1 MEENNNTNATKGTTE
16 EILKLQSYEDLAQ
29 DGQAEQD
36 GIVASVMENYVE
48 KNETVIKKP
57 NIFRLMV
64 AALSLDKNREEDQIY
79 TLLKPVK
86 TLKYLIVFA
95 VMCLMLYLMSKLV
108 DSKLFLP
115 LLLTIAPCALP
126 CLFIVFNYEIADKT
140 GVSFFKLFCSF
151 FFGMLLHVVINTICN
166 TFLVRSIYKSTI
178 DILIVPILWGLG
190 ELTFVALL
198 SKMYNISQTSTNI
211 LIAVCVGMGYAV
223 ISAMQTMFSSFF
235 VSVEIIVSGNE
246 HYNGSAII
254 DNSLYLVQALEQAM
268 DSLFFSC
275 IFFPTLIMSWS
286 VVVGNVVSVTE
297 VFGKKSKGNFFSV
310 YLLLVLVIILYA
322 LTVFP
327 SSFGYLDVI
336 FKIICTIISLY
347 ITVRLQNNS
356 LEERI
361 KNLPQTDGFNSPP
374 Q

>member
-1 MEENNNTNATKGTTE
+1 MEENNKENAANGTNE
-16 EILKLQSYEDLAQ
+16 EILKLHSYEERVQ
-29 DGQAEQD
+29 DGQTEND

-48 KNETVIKKP
+48 KNEIVIKKP
-57 NIFRLMV
+57 NIFRLMI
-64 AALSLDKNREEDQIY
+64 AALSLDKNKEEDQIY
-79 TLLKPVK
+79 ALLKPIK

-166 TFLVRSIYKSTI
+166 TFLVKSVYKSTI
-178 DILIVPILWGLG
+178 DILIVPVLWGLG

-198 SKMYNISQTSTNI
+198 SKMYNISETSTNI

-246 HYNGSAII
+246 RYNGSAII
-254 DNSLYLVQALEQAM
+254 DNAIYLSQAIEQAM

-347 ITVRLQNNS
+347 IMVRLQNNA

-361 KNLPQTDGFNSPP
+361 KNLRQSGNFVSPL